1 MDNGRVESVL
11 EEVAKMSLQFVN
23 KNGEVVRLT
32 KPHRNNRYQKKTYT
46 MSSEVRGGVIT
57 DTVKAMNGY
66 TAMLKF
72 VLKHPLVLFKV
83 N

>member
-1 MDNGRVESVL
+1 
-11 EEVAKMSLQFVN
+11 MSLQFVN
-23 KNGEVVRLT
+23 KNGEVVCLT
-32 KPHRNNRYQKKTYT
+32 RPHRSNRYKKKVYT
-46 MSSEVRGGVIT
+46 MSSEVRGGVIV
-57 DTVKAMNGY
+57 DSAKAMNGY